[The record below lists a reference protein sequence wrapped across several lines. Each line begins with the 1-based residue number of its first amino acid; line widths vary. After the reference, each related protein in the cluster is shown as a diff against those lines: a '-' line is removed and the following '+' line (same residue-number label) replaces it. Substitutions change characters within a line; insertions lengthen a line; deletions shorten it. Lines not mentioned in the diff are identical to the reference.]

1 MLRGS
6 TSRTKAADDMTCS
19 RSIDLHAHHLVA
31 AVEALVAD
39 HPGRTREN
47 ATQAAHMGHASVRHN
62 ATLLPQYVVA
72 LTDLDTRLRRMDA
85 MGIDVQAVSLS
96 PTQYYYWAEADLARE
111 IVRLANEG
119 LAEFCAARPD
129 RLVGLGTVAL
139 QHPDLAVEQ
148 LTIAVRSGLRGAILS
163 TAVNGL
169 DFSDPRFAPFWA
181 RAEELEALLFVHP
194 LGCSLGERLS
204 DYYLI
209 NVVGHPAET
218 AVALSHLIFGGVLDR
233 FPRLKICAA
242 HGGGYLPFYIGRSDH
257 AYEVRPESRTTA
269 RRPSSYLRQIW
280 FDSLVYRGDALRH
293 LIDIAGASQV
303 VLGTDYPFDMG
314 VDDPL
319 ERLAAVPSL
328 SAEDL
333 TAIRGANAARLLR
346 LE

>member
-1 MLRGS
+1 
-6 TSRTKAADDMTCS
+6 
-19 RSIDLHAHHLVA
+19 
-31 AVEALVAD
+31 
-39 HPGRTREN
+39 
-47 ATQAAHMGHASVRHN
+47 MGGASVRHN
-62 ATLLPQYVVA
+62 ATLLPQYAVA

-96 PTQYYYWAEADLARE
+96 PTQYYYWAESDLARE
-111 IVRLANEG
+111 IVRVANEG
-119 LAEFCAARPD
+119 LAELCAKRPD

-139 QHPDLAVEQ
+139 QHPELAAEQ
-148 LTIAVRSGLRGAILS
+148 LTTAVRSLGLRGAILS
-163 TAVNGL
+163 TAVNGA
-169 DFSDPRFAPFWA
+169 DFSDPRFAPFWG

-204 DYYLI
+204 RYYLI
-209 NVVGHPAET
+209 NAIGQPAET

-269 RRPSSYLRQIW
+269 QPPSSYLRQLF
-280 FDSLVYRGDALRH
+280 FDSLVYRSDTLRH
-293 LIDIAGASQV
+293 LIDVAGASQV

-314 VDDPL
+314 VEDPL
-319 ERLAAVPSL
+319 ERLAAVPGL

-333 TAIRGANAARLLR
+333 AAIRGANAARLLR
-346 LE
+346 LA